1 MLYSI
6 KNRKKKHR
14 QLYKT
19 NRRKRRDNKL
29 GGDNNQRQLNIS
41 RHVNSDNS
49 DSVVARNAKRIL
61 AQSATNLVDKVGTS
75 IVKGMGVDL
84 NEPVDETMERITN
97 TLQSGVDVLKKPEVK
112 NVIRE
117 GLVELVDDA
126 KPAMNKLAS
135 DGVSLVANVA
145 EDLAGPLIGIP
156 RTVGNVASIAETGI
170 GLAQKTLGTMSNISN
185 EIANT
190 SDAVSKSV
198 GNVQQSVSD
207 LKQQQ
212 ERAFNNSQKS
222 IQNLTKTH
230 RRNSSEFTGGGRKK
244 KTRKL
249 SIFQRLH
256 SYF

>member
-29 GGDNNQRQLNIS
+29 GGDNKQRQLNIS

-49 DSVVARNAKRIL
+49 DSVAKRIL

-112 NVIRE
+112 NVIQE

-126 KPAMNKLAS
+126 KPAINKLAS

-185 EIANT
+185 EIANA
-190 SDAVSKSV
+190 SDAVSNSV

-244 KTRKL
+244 NKTRKL